1 MRWRL
6 ANWLIDKKIGD
17 TLAIDVIGQAPQTEQ
32 SATQIVDYWLSELIG
47 YIGIDETGRLEM
59 INFMADGGDPDLL
72 LDFPFDDTVRN
83 RVRSLIALI
92 HMSPEFQMK

>member
-1 MRWRL
+1 
-6 ANWLIDKKIGD
+6 
-17 TLAIDVIGQAPQTEQ
+17 
-32 SATQIVDYWLSELIG
+32 
-47 YIGIDETGRLEM
+47 M